1 MNSVMLKIVGVVLSV
16 FAVIYFGYQVYMFA
30 YTPYQTEVALIHNFT
45 DQIEIEG
52 IAIKQE
58 QVMENTSG
66 GIVKYEK
73 SSSKK
78 VVGGTT
84 VATVYANVAD
94 VETSEKIA
102 QEKAQV
108 TLLNNL
114 EAKKATIS
122 SNTQNIVSNI
132 KDQQVEFVEQV
143 TRNDFSQSDS
153 TENAFLEQMLRQQIV
168 LNPEIS
174 FASQIEALNNAIVSM
189 ESQLSAPGTEIQV
202 PSSGYFTSEVDG
214 YEFLTAET
222 VLADPSMEMLENLIQ
237 NPVSPSQNAI
247 GKVITSTDWYFLA
260 QFDTKEA
267 DRLEEGDEIQLSFPN
282 SSGYDIKATVEK
294 LTVRDDEEKSVL
306 LLKSNSMNDSV
317 VDLRQETP
325 SIVFD
330 TNKGIKVPKQAMRI
344 QTVTE
349 TDENGK
355 ETQISQPGVY
365 ISMGQVVHF
374 KKIDILYETDD
385 YVISAINSDSEY
397 LQLYDE
403 IILEGDDLY
412 DNKPIG

>member
-122 SNTQNIVSNI
+122 ANTQNIVSNI
-132 KDQQVEFVEQV
+132 KDQQVKFVEQV

-174 FASQIEALNNAIVSM
+174 FTPQIEALNNAIASM

-385 YVISAINSDSEY
+385 YVISAINSDGEY